1 MSLTQE
7 LGPIRTVAIL
17 RGMAPGKAVDLA
29 QRSWEAGIDL
39 VEVPV
44 QDHRSW
50 LALEAVMAAAD
61 GRPVGAGTVTTLQ
74 RAERAIG
81 LGVAVCIS
89 PGLHPAVV
97 ELARALGAPVLPGVL
112 TPTEAQAAS
121 DLGVTT
127 CKLFPAGL
135 LGAGY
140 LNALRPVFPGLAFV
154 PTGAVDAGNTAALVD
169 AGASAIAFGGA
180 LERVLDEPS
189 AIREAARIKRPWIIA
204 PLPQLSETLQ

>member
-1 MSLTQE
+1 MTLTKK

-17 RGMAPGKAVDLA
+17 RGMELDKAVELA
-29 QRSWEAGIDL
+29 RRSWSAGIDL

-50 LALEAVMAAAD
+50 LALEAVMAAAE
-61 GRPVGAGTVTTLQ
+61 GRPVGAGTVTTIE
-74 RAERAIG
+74 RAKRAIG

-89 PGLHPAVV
+89 PGLHPAVL
-97 ELARALGAPVLPGVL
+97 ELSRIFGVPVLPGVL
-112 TPTEAQAAS
+112 TPTEVQAAS

-135 LGAGY
+135 LGASY
-140 LNALRPVFPGLAFV
+140 LNALRPVFPNLAFV
-154 PTGAVDAGNTAALVD
+154 PTGAVDSGNTAALVD
-169 AGASAIAFGGA
+169 AGACAIAFGGA

-189 AIREAARIKRPWIIA
+189 AIREAERIERPWIIT
-204 PLPQLSETLQ
+204 PLPQVPETLK